1 MQRDFLIFFFC
12 TVRVSAML
20 MSSPIFSVKQI
31 PKLFKAGLSMLLGV
45 IISLQDVVLPSNN
58 IDFVIVIFKEIIVG
72 VSIGFTATL
81 IFNAV
86 RTSGQL
92 IDFQAGFAMAQY
104 YDPSTSSVST
114 PFERFFNWFA
124 IVIFLTFIM

>member
-45 IISLQDVVLPSNN
+45 IISSIISLQDVVLPSNN
-58 IDFVIVIFKEIIVG
+58 IDFVIVIF
-72 VSIGFTATL
+72 
-81 IFNAV
+81 
-86 RTSGQL
+86 
-92 IDFQAGFAMAQY
+92 
-104 YDPSTSSVST
+104 
-114 PFERFFNWFA
+114 
-124 IVIFLTFIM
+124 